1 MSEGP
6 STLEALLARF
16 RYRPDEETGGLAEL
30 PASAVEADREP
41 RGADELQLLNFGL
54 GTEEYAVALGTVTE
68 ILRARALTEIPRAR
82 PPLLGV
88 LNLRGVIT
96 PVYDPALRLGL
107 PSSVPPCAGPD
118 CARPPRPARILV
130 VRTVLGPAGLWVDR
144 VRGVARVRSG
154 ELQRPRGGP
163 IGGVVGVLPTVEG
176 SCTVV
181 DPEWLLR

>member
-1 MSEGP
+1 MSQEP
-6 STLEALLARF
+6 SSVEALLERF
-16 RYRPDEETGGLAEL
+16 RYRPDEETGGVVDL
-30 PASAVEADREP
+30 PASTVDADRKP
-41 RGADELQLLNFGL
+41 GADELQLLTFGL
-54 GTEEYAVALGTVTE
+54 GGGEYAVALGSVTE

-96 PVYDPALRLGL
+96 PVYDPSLRLGL
-107 PSSVPPCAGPD
+107 PSTVPPCAGPD
-118 CARPPRPARILV
+118 CPRPPRPARILV
-130 VRTVLGPAGLWVDR
+130 VRTALGPAGLWVDR
-144 VRGVARVRSG
+144 VRGVHRVRDG

-163 IGGVVGVLPTVEG
+163 TGGVVGVLPTAEA